1 MRSTTTVRLAICRL
15 TRDGQLRP
23 EPALSPETARHRSD
37 PMLGLQREISFLL
50 QISRRLDEFLR
61 LHEAEQALQ
70 AHIAEQQLQRRVK
83 PPVQW

>member
-1 MRSTTTVRLAICRL
+1 MRSTTPARLRRCL
-15 TRDGQLRP
+15 SVSTGQFRP

-50 QISRRLDEFLR
+50 QISRRLDGFLR

-70 AHIAEQQLQRRVK
+70 AEIAEQQLQRRVR